1 MPSVCEADDG
11 GAGMAKA
18 PQRAGQC
25 PAPTKGQKHFYVRR
39 RGGCPHPPALEGA
52 PFLGH
57 GLPDAPFRLPAK
69 RRRGGTLGRPPFP
82 TAQLGPHRNKGAFK
96 KRGVPSP
103 RPLPGQRERKTRERQ
118 SAEPPAPLRLQ
129 LRLPNWHSRK
139 NGVRG
144 KRSYGHEVP
153 VARVPGNP
161 LGPFPSLGKDLA
173 AAAAKS
179 STTSDKLYHCPLI
192 RLA

>member
-1 MPSVCEADDG
+1 MGQEWQKPLSGPASVRPLRKDRNASTSVVG
-11 GAGMAKA
+11 VGVLAR
-18 PQRAGQC
+18 PRW
-25 PAPTKGQKHFYVRR
+25 
-39 RGGCPHPPALEGA
+39 RGSS
-52 PFLGH
+52 FVGH

-69 RRRGGTLGRPPFP
+69 RRRGGTLGRPPSPPPHSLGP
-82 TAQLGPHRNKGAFK
+82 TATKALS
-96 KRGVPSP
+96 KRGVPGS
-103 RPLPGQRERKTRERQ
+103 RPLPGQRERKTREKQ

-153 VARVPGNP
+153 VGRVPGDP